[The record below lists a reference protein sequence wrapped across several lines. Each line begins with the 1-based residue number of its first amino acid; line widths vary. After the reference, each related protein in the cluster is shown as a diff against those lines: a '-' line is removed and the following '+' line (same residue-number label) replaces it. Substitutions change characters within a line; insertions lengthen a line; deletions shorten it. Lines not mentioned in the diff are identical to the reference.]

1 MKQKINFKIEKKEK
15 SIIFRLKPNIYPLET
30 IYLTCYAFLDRAYLF
45 LDGHPKKEIIVRLK
59 GKESLSPRELE
70 GLAGE
75 FNNELLSAALRRKIS
90 QDNKK
95 IREAVVLRALA
106 SAQIQSAAAPKQ
118 IIPKG
123 YLLDDFLNIDV
134 SRKKSGRKTGPR
146 KNKSRTFR
154 RGIRP
159 RRKDYSA
166 PIHSRR
172 RATGYSGKV
181 RDKKK

>member
-15 SIIFRLKPNIYPLET
+15 SIIFRLKPSIYPLET

-106 SAQIQSAAAPKQ
+106 SAQIQKR
-118 IIPKG
+118 

-146 KNKSRTFR
+146 KNK
-154 RGIRP
+154 
-159 RRKDYSA
+159 
-166 PIHSRR
+166 
-172 RATGYSGKV
+172 
-181 RDKKK
+181 KK

>member
-15 SIIFRLKPNIYPLET
+15 SIIFRLKPSIYPLET

-90 QDNKK
+90 QDNK

-106 SAQIQSAAAPKQ
+106 SAQIQKR
-118 IIPKG
+118 

-146 KNKSRTFR
+146 KNK
-154 RGIRP
+154 
-159 RRKDYSA
+159 
-166 PIHSRR
+166 
-172 RATGYSGKV
+172 
-181 RDKKK
+181 

>member
-15 SIIFRLKPNIYPLET
+15 SIIFRLKPSIYPLET

-106 SAQIQSAAAPKQ
+106 SAQIQKR
-118 IIPKG
+118 

-146 KNKSRTFR
+146 KNK
-154 RGIRP
+154 
-159 RRKDYSA
+159 
-166 PIHSRR
+166 
-172 RATGYSGKV
+172 
-181 RDKKK
+181 

>member
-106 SAQIQSAAAPKQ
+106 SAQIQKR
-118 IIPKG
+118 

-146 KNKSRTFR
+146 KNK
-154 RGIRP
+154 
-159 RRKDYSA
+159 
-166 PIHSRR
+166 
-172 RATGYSGKV
+172 
-181 RDKKK
+181 KK

>member
-1 MKQKINFKIEKKEK
+1 MKQKINFKIKKREK
-15 SIIFRLKPNIYPLET
+15 SIIFRLKPSIYPLET
-30 IYLTCYAFLDRAYLF
+30 IYLACYVFLDRAYLF

-59 GKESLSPRELE
+59 GKESLSQRKLE
-70 GLAGE
+70 KLVGE
-75 FNNELLSAALRRKIS
+75 FNNELLNAALRRKIS

-95 IREAVVLRALA
+95 LREAIVFRALA
-106 SAQIQSAAAPKQ
+106 SSQIQRATPQKQ
-118 IIPKG
+118 VIPKG
-123 YLLDDFLNIDV
+123 YSLDDFLNIDV
-134 SRKKSGRKTGPR
+134 SRKKYGRKRSPR

-172 RATGYSGKV
+172 RATGYPGKV

>member
-15 SIIFRLKPNIYPLET
+15 SIIFRLKPSIYPLET

-106 SAQIQSAAAPKQ
+106 SAQIQKR
-118 IIPKG
+118 

>member
-106 SAQIQSAAAPKQ
+106 SAQIQKR
-118 IIPKG
+118 